1 MKKIC
6 TFFALSI
13 MAMSVMA
20 AETVLWE
27 GSWYVSWEYA
37 EDDAANAEHRE
48 WKQLGQE
55 DFASYAE
62 GTTVCFYMEQAEGAT
77 YAKYQIDNWSWT
89 QLPGQEPTDFSV
101 STVAKLPMNADV
113 KAAIAEGGF
122 AIHGHGFNVV
132 KVTLS
137 DETGEEPQEPQEP
150 QGDILWEGDHFVSW
164 HHADGNPNKEWK
176 FLSKATFAGLADG
189 ATLYFLFE
197 ANPIVIDPNLTDDQ
211 LYSAYKFDTEW
222 WTALPGYGQV
232 DIENDTVATLVVTAE
247 IKALVAEQ
255 GFAIHGH
262 GINVKKVSLSPIE
275 IPEKEEPE
283 EPGTETAVD
292 NTTIPTNAS
301 RYNLMGQ
308 KVDEH
313 YKGVI
318 ILNGRKMIVR

>member
-1 MKKIC
+1 MKKIF
-6 TFFALSI
+6 TFLVLSI
-13 MAMSVMA
+13 MAMTSAIA

-48 WKQLGQE
+48 WKHLGQE
-55 DFASYAE
+55 DFASYE
-62 GTTVCFYMEQAEGAT
+62 VGTTVCFYMEQAEGAT
-77 YAKYQIDNWSWT
+77 YAKYAIHNWSWAL
-89 QLPGQEPTDFSV
+89 LPGQAETEFAV
-101 STVAKLPMNADV
+101 STVAKLPITQEV
-113 KAAIAEGGF
+113 KDSIAAGGF

-132 KVTLS
+132 KATLT
-137 DETGEEPQEPQEP
+137 DETVSEEEEPQP
-150 QGDILWEGDHFVSW
+150 QGDVLWEGDHFVSW
-164 HHADGNPNKEWK
+164 HHADGSPNKEWK
-176 FLSKATFAGLADG
+176 FLSQATFAGLAEG

-197 ANPIVIDPNLTDDQ
+197 ANPITVDPDNTDDQ
-211 LYSAYKFDTEW
+211 LYSAYKFETGW
-222 WTALPGYGQV
+222 WKALPGYGQV

-275 IPEKEEPE
+275 ITP
-283 EPGTETAVD
+283 TAVD
-292 NTTIPTNAS
+292 NVAIKNDGI

-308 KVDEH
+308 KVDEN
-313 YKGVI
+313 YKGVV

>member
-1 MKKIC
+1 MKKIF

-27 GSWYVSWEYA
+27 GSWYVSWELP
-37 EDDAANAEHRE
+37 DGDEHKE
-48 WKQLGQE
+48 WKGLVQE
-55 DFASYAE
+55 NFASYAE
-62 GTTVCFYMEQAEGAT
+62 GTTVCFYLEQVEGAT
-77 YAKYQIDNWSWT
+77 YAQYKLEDWSWNL
-89 QLPGQEPTDFSV
+89 LPGQALTDFSV
-101 STVAKLPMNADV
+101 STVAKLPMTAEV
-113 KAAIAEGGF
+113 KAAIAANGF

-132 KVTLS
+132 KATLT
-137 DETGEEPQEPQEP
+137 DEAIEEPQEPQEP

-176 FLSKATFAGLADG
+176 FLNKATFAGLAEG

-197 ANPIVIDPNLTDDQ
+197 ANPIVIDPNNTDDQ
-211 LYSAYKFDTEW
+211 LYSAYKFETEW

-232 DIENDTVATLVVTAE
+232 DIENDTVGTLVVTAD

-275 IPEKEEPE
+275 IPETEEPE

-308 KVDEH
+308 KVDEN